1 MKAAIYNHQC
11 WIKET
16 DPVVLTETLEK
27 VLIQSGF
34 TILNKMIHHFSP
46 QGFTAIWLL
55 AESHFAVHTFPE
67 ENKTYLELSSCNEE
81 MKKVFV
87 VLLKNNFHT

>member
-11 WIKET
+11 WIKGT
-16 DPVVLTETLEK
+16 NPVVLTETLEK
-27 VLIQSGF
+27 VLVQSGF
-34 TILNKMIHHFSP
+34 SILNKMTHHFSP

-81 MKKVFV
+81 MKEAFV
-87 VLLKNNFHT
+87 LLLKNNFHT